1 MKVANNID
9 KVVELYKKNSD
20 TCTTHLLSLMTDLP
34 KKISDLPIKLK
45 TIINKKLKKY
55 KWFLDKI

>member
-45 TIINKKLKKY
+45 TIICEDQDKNK
-55 KWFLDKI
+55 